1 MKNLFTKDSFLKI
14 ISFVIAILLW
24 IYVILVVDPSIST
37 TIDDVSVRYSNNA
50 LLEERGLVIVEGD
63 EAKIS
68 LKVKGSRNAIANIDK
83 KNIYAVAD
91 LTDITKAGNHTLP
104 IIVDIPYGEVEI
116 VSQTPADANIMV
128 DTVAIEERE
137 IEIKREG
144 SVAEGYIA
152 GEPVL
157 TTSKVT
163 LTGASTLL
171 AKIKSVKVSL
181 DFGKRNGEINDN
193 ERIYFVGTDGAAI
206 KFDDDIYN
214 DVKMSIESVNIVC
227 PVMKHKTVDVEV
239 PVQGDETAA
248 KWSLSTKKVSIYGD
262 DEILKDVESIQTEPL
277 ILSEDM
283 AEGPIVLGLIIPEGI
298 NVFDDKT
305 EVVVNISKN

>member
-1 MKNLFTKDSFLKI
+1 MKNLFAKDSFLKI

-24 IYVILVVDPSIST
+24 IYVILVIDPSINT
-37 TIDDVSVRYSNNA
+37 TINNIPVRFSNQA

-91 LTDITKAGNHTLP
+91 LTDITKTGNHTLP

-116 VSQTPADANIMV
+116 VSQNPTNASIMV
-128 DTVAIEERE
+128 DTVASEERE

-144 SVAEGYIA
+144 NVAEGYIA
-152 GEPVL
+152 GDPVL
-157 TTSKVT
+157 ATSKVT

-171 AKIKSVKVSL
+171 AKIKSVRVAL
-181 DFGKRNGEINDN
+181 DFGNRNGEINDN
-193 ERIYFVGTDGAAI
+193 ERIFFVGTDDAAI

-227 PVMKHKTVDVEV
+227 PVMKQKTVDVEV
-239 PVQGDETAA
+239 PVHGNATTV
-248 KWSLSTKKVSIYGD
+248 KWSLATKKVSIYGD
-262 DEILKDVESIQTEPL
+262 DEILKSVDVIKTKPL
-277 ILSEDM
+277 VLSDGM
-283 AEGPIVLGLIIPEGI
+283 KEGPVVLELIVPEGVE
-298 NVFDDKT
+298 VFDDKND
-305 EVVVNISKN
+305 VIVNISKN